1 MIINNM
7 RYKCL
12 LSFLLVFFS
21 INLYGQKDEFL
32 QAVDYCKCKLTSAY
46 LNQFTSQKPPTDSDK
61 KNFDKIKTE
70 FGDCTIG
77 KSIEYSKL
85 SSLLDKNNFPT
96 SNTKF
101 SKVIN
106 ELKSGY
112 KDGLKTDEAVKM
124 LIDGIYKNP
133 KLSNAITTNNSISDL
148 KEELSSTV
156 STFFKDNFA
165 VSESTNGNTTPVTD
179 IPDVKGKA
187 EGEDLIQTI
196 NQIVDSKLEENKPSP
211 WSINWLSIIIAI
223 VVGIMVFVAMR
234 FKKPEF
240 EDEIIELRKSRE
252 NQRNDLNNIKRTL
265 ESSGGNNNSRS
276 TNNFRNDWQNNME
289 EKISEANKQISKL
302 DVALS
307 MLKDEMSRGGLSK
320 PVYSN
325 QQVNNEQQP
334 KAEILYA
341 SIPTKDGSFNENAIS
356 KTINPTASFY
366 KFIITDSAGLKGKFE
381 FLGNEERVVKDA
393 TNAPDRILR
402 PACKINNALNQ
413 NAKRIKTTTQGTV
426 IKINGK
432 WEIQTLAEIEYE

>member
-1 MIINNM
+1 M

-12 LSFLLVFFS
+12 LGFLLVFFS
-21 INLYGQKDEFL
+21 INIYAQKDEFS
-32 QAVDYCKCKLTSAY
+32 QAVDYCNCKLTSAY
-46 LNQFTSQKPPTDSDK
+46 LNQFTSQKPPTDLDK

-77 KSIEYSKL
+77 KSIEYSSL
-85 SSLLDKNNFPT
+85 SALLEKNSFSN

-106 ELKSGY
+106 ELKKSY
-112 KDGLKTDEAVKM
+112 KDGMKTDEAAKI
-124 LIDGIYKNP
+124 LIDGIYENP

-148 KEELSSTV
+148 KKELSSTV
-156 STFFKDNFA
+156 STFFKDKFA
-165 VSESTNGNTTPVTD
+165 ASESANENTTPVTE

-187 EGEDLIQTI
+187 EGEDLTQTV
-196 NQIVDSKLEENKPSP
+196 NQIVDSKLDNYSPSP
-211 WSINWLSIIIAI
+211 WSINWLSIILAI
-223 VVGIMVFVAMR
+223 VVSIILFVVMR
-234 FKKPEF
+234 FKKSEF
-240 EDEIIELRKSRE
+240 ENEIIELRKSRE

-265 ESSGGNNNSRS
+265 ESSGVNNNSRS

-302 DVALS
+302 DVALL
-307 MLKDEMSRGGLSK
+307 MLKEELSRGSLSK

-325 QQVNNEQQP
+325 QQVSNEQQP

-356 KTINPTASFY
+356 NTINPTASFY
-366 KFIITDSAGLKGKFE
+366 KFIITDSADLKAKFE
-381 FLGNEERVVKDA
+381 FLGNEERAVKDA

-426 IKINGK
+426 IKQNGK
-432 WEIQTLAEIEYE
+432 WVVDTLAEIEYE